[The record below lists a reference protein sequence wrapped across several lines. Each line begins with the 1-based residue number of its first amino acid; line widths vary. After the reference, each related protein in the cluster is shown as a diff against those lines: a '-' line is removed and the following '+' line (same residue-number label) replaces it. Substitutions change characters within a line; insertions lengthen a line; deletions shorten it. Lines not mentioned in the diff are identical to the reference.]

1 MSAEIICSCKNISF
15 YHGGKMSA
23 VTVVVSDWP
32 TYLTGHILVSAGIIW
47 SFKNISFTMVVKCL
61 HLVQW

>member
-32 TYLTGHILVSAGIIW
+32 TYSDWSYSGECRDYLV
-47 SFKNISFTMVVKCL
+47 V
-61 HLVQW
+61 